1 MQYGYQ
7 YKDLYEMTLKELTNT
22 LKQRNEMTAYT
33 MWKQSY
39 LICLGIGDIL
49 SDKKSLFPTTP
60 QEACPE
66 MFPHK
71 AKIKKP
77 NCLLGKQGGNRYG

>member
-1 MQYGYQ
+1 
-7 YKDLYEMTLKELTNT
+7 MTLKELTNT

-49 SDKKSLFPTTP
+49 SDSRQSNFPMSP

-66 MFPHK
+66 MFPHIPV
-71 AKIKKP
+71 IKKP
-77 NCLLGKQGGNRYG
+77 SCLTGKQGGKIYG